1 MDTIDQISSSINNY
15 LEPIFSNKV
24 ASSTISMLLVLY
36 AGLAAP
42 KLPRSISKLFKS
54 NTFKLIV
61 LIFIAYTSSNNV
73 SISIITAVCLV
84 VSLQTLSKHEESE
97 KIEHQVKHSEHHID
111 EHHIGEHHIEPEHHI
126 ESEHHIGEHHID
138 EHHIEP
144 EHHIGEHID
153 NQGVLLDHDTHEDE
167 NSEEQSNFKPIET
180 GPEDAEEINEESNYD
195 KVNNAIETK
204 EHKVEHE
211 EEDDH
216 VVDNIDPSIYTF
228 EWNVEPNNENNQ
240 YYSF

>member
-54 NTFKLIV
+54 NTFKLII

-111 EHHIGEHHIEPEHHI
+111 EHHI
-126 ESEHHIGEHHID
+126 D

-144 EHHIGEHID
+144 EHHIDEHHID
-153 NQGVLLDHDTHEDE
+153 DQGVLLDHDTHEDE
-167 NSEEQSNFKPIET
+167 NSEEESNFKPIET
-180 GPEDAEEINEESNYD
+180 GTHDAEEINEESNFD
-195 KVNNAIETK
+195 KVDNAIETK